1 MTRQVLENMH
11 MIPSVLNFFLKNL
24 TFIKLIQSTHSSPSP
39 IPSPLSNV
47 LSMPLRELIFAW
59 FPPSAHIVE
68 WDHTYGSE
76 ERLLIQ
82 GVWSPDQQYQYHL
95 GPGTHPPPMES
106 ETTGEGSSQL
116 CSKSPPG
123 DGEDHCPS
131 PQISGKAHVSTG
143 KKHWIVLHLGE
154 RFHWFS
160 REHFLSAFLVFF
172 PKGYSS
178 SKR

>member
-123 DGEDHCPS
+123 DGEDHCLAHRS
-131 PQISGKAHVSTG
+131 VVKLMSAQGRNTESSYIRERDSIDSLENIS
-143 KKHWIVLHLGE
+143 
-154 RFHWFS
+154 
-160 REHFLSAFLVFF
+160 
-172 PKGYSS
+172 
-178 SKR
+178 